1 MSLPLRPLLLLLLL
15 LLLVPLLLLLLLAL
29 EVWPPDGWNQAAGAG
44 AAVVAVRDATG
55 ADGEAGFRGAGLGGA
70 LTAVWL
76 VRDIVAGGDPVGLVA
91 ARAASG
97 ELDRGSET
105 GWI

>member
-15 LLLVPLLLLLLLAL
+15 LLLVPLLLLLLLLPL
-29 EVWPPDGWNQAAGAG
+29 EISPPDGWNQASGAG
-44 AAVVAVRDATG
+44 LVAVAVRDATG
-55 ADGEAGFRGAGLGGA
+55 AASEAGFRGAGLGGA
-70 LTAVWL
+70 LT
-76 VRDIVAGGDPVGLVA
+76 VAWLVA